1 MVLALLMAML
11 VSALVLL
18 SPAWS
23 QQNQK
28 QGLGGKR
35 GADRSLIGAAVE
47 VQNGENRKNRV
58 DAGDVLKIPVKN
70 LRAAQDA
77 TITLR
82 DEDGTQ
88 VELVNNKNA
97 AFSTTKQ
104 AMSVKVTDETPTEG
118 GDGELSTDSVQIIE
132 EDGVLTIIIGDPN
145 PDEETPDDQYADD
158 QYADD
163 QYAEEQY
170 GGEGQ
175 QDDVDCPGAEEVDT
189 VTGTGNKQSPVFNI
203 EGGSFRLTIAS
214 DPTSEDPELS
224 SVSVGVSTED
234 EDLITTFDQNG
245 GGTESSIVNEGPGS
259 FFLDI
264 LAANT
269 NYEVIIED
277 CVEDTGDDGDN
288 SDEAAPDPLPQDDDK
303 GPLVGATGM
312 GKDILVPGDVIG
324 QDPETG
330 EDVVGIDQIT
340 ISAENCE
347 VVDEEDLTVTLDD
360 QGEPF
365 RVINGVDVDITVD
378 DEGVTINGR
387 ETIEGTVN
395 GTEINEPNPDQL
407 IFGFEVEQDDT
418 PEDLSINDMFP
429 VVSTTGIGGEGC
441 SEVADLDT
449 TPDTDTTDDVDT
461 GDDLPNTGG
470 GPADTSTALLFVIS
484 GFGLLALRIVK
495 LRRRA

>member
-1 MVLALLMAML
+1 MAVGNRTFRIVLALLVAML
-11 VSALVLL
+11 LAALVLL
-18 SPAWS
+18 TPAWS
-23 QQNQK
+23 QQKQK

-35 GADRSLIGAAVE
+35 GADRSLVGAAVE

-58 DAGDVLKIPVKN
+58 DAGDVFKIPVKN

-82 DEDGTQ
+82 DGDGTQ
-88 VELVNNKNA
+88 AELVNNKNA
-97 AFSTTKQ
+97 SFSTTKQ
-104 AMSVKVTDETPTEG
+104 SMSVRVTDEISGDG
-118 GDGELSTDSVQIIE
+118 GDGRLNTKGVEIIE
-132 EDGVLTIIIGDPN
+132 EDGVVTIIIDPDSDEDTPDGYQYDESDQVISGDEADNPN
-145 PDEETPDDQYADD
+145 EGEETTP
-158 QYADD
+158 
-163 QYAEEQY
+163 
-170 GGEGQ
+170 
-175 QDDVDCPGAEEVDT
+175 
-189 VTGTGNKQSPVFNI
+189 
-203 EGGSFRLTIAS
+203 
-214 DPTSEDPELS
+214 
-224 SVSVGVSTED
+224 
-234 EDLITTFDQNG
+234 
-245 GGTESSIVNEGPGS
+245 
-259 FFLDI
+259 
-264 LAANT
+264 
-269 NYEVIIED
+269 
-277 CVEDTGDDGDN
+277 
-288 SDEAAPDPLPQDDDK
+288 PLPQDDDK
-303 GPLVGATGM
+303 GPLVGATGI

-347 VVDEEDLTVTLDD
+347 IVDEEDLTATLDD

-395 GTEINEPNPDQL
+395 GVEINEPNPDQ
-407 IFGFEVEQDDT
+407 IISGFEVEQDDT

-441 SEVADLDT
+441 AEVADLDT

-470 GPADTSTALLFVIS
+470 GPADTSTALLFVVS
-484 GFGLLALRIVK
+484 GFALLAMRIVK
-495 LRRRA
+495 LRRGA